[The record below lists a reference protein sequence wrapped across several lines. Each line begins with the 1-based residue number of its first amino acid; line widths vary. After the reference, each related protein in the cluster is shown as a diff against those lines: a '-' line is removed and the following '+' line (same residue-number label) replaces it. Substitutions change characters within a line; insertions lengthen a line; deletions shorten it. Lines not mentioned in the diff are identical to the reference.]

1 MKGYADLLKELQQKF
16 VSTDITAGLLGT
28 EQANRFIDLLVDES
42 ALLSAVTVQRVD
54 QRAGELYTIDITD
67 RVLTGGQEN
76 TEVTPDTGTLSFGK
90 IDYSCFKLS
99 TGFALTWE
107 TLHWNIEGE
116 DFEDHLVRLW
126 REAMRRD
133 LEILALRGDTSSADD
148 FLKLDDGWV
157 AQLLDPANGAHIVDF
172 HDDTGNPQ
180 TVDATLFQKAIKALP
195 TKYALRDLRWI
206 ATPKLIYDYRH
217 YLASRQDNLGA
228 AVLMGRAELTPEGIP
243 FFGTGERLGV
253 PYLPEDLG
261 TGNNETVVI
270 LADPKVFWFIVHRE
284 FRLESER
291 VPSKDRWEFYGH
303 GYFDFIVSNFDAV
316 VIVKG
321 VTYA

>member
-1 MKGYADLLKELQQKF
+1 M
-16 VSTDITAGLLGT
+16 
-28 EQANRFIDLLVDES
+28 
-42 ALLSAVTVQRVD
+42 
-54 QRAGELYTIDITD
+54 
-67 RVLTGGQEN
+67 TGGQEN

-172 HDDTGNPQ
+172 HDDGGNPQ
-180 TVDATLFQKAIKALP
+180 TVDATLFQKAIKALEKTRN
-195 TKYALRDLRWI
+195 TKRRELFDAQDAIDERRESLI
-206 ATPKLIYDYRH
+206 A
-217 YLASRQDNLGA
+217 
-228 AVLMGRAELTPEGIP
+228 GI
-243 FFGTGERLGV
+243 EKQLKQRRGV
-253 PYLPEDLG
+253 EP
-261 TGNNETVVI
+261 
-270 LADPKVFWFIVHRE
+270 VFCV
-284 FRLESER
+284 
-291 VPSKDRWEFYGH
+291 RWE
-303 GYFDFIVSNFDAV
+303 VR
-316 VIVKG
+316 
-321 VTYA
+321 